1 MDKNRGWASEDAA
14 NDGLDERKSE
24 TDRLNE
30 KSNAEQQAASHPDEA
45 PGEAVPTKPDTP
57 A

>member
-1 MDKNRGWASEDAA
+1 MDKNRGWAPDDAA
-14 NDGLDERKSE
+14 NDGLEERKSE

-30 KSNAEQQAASHPDEA
+30 KSNAEQQAASHPEKA
-45 PGEAVPTKPDTP
+45 PHKAVPTEPDTP